1 VKAPS
6 ELASSLLAAFDFGLP
21 RFSSDPVSLRTSSIS
36 DRLSRFFLITFY
48 NSFILN
54 ASSRCRVSQPGAH
67 CHATQEAKYETA
79 HGDMVHHSGS
89 CRQPS
94 SHGNGRRSGKYQTLG
109 GQGIARR
116 TSRSHRHISAS
127 AKGRSSARSTERRR
141 NPWNEQECAGH

>member
-1 VKAPS
+1 PPCIVQGSSFNNGRALPRDEVSTKLRIRGRVKAPS
-6 ELASSLLAAFDFGLP
+6 ELASSLMAAFDFGLP

-67 CHATQEAKYETA
+67 CHVTQEAKYETA
-79 HGDMVHHSGS
+79 HGDMVHHSGR

-94 SHGNGRRSGKYQTLG
+94 
-109 GQGIARR
+109 
-116 TSRSHRHISAS
+116 
-127 AKGRSSARSTERRR
+127 
-141 NPWNEQECAGH
+141 